1 MYRYSGGVWNSLPTT
16 LSREDEVYFY
26 FTAETP
32 GFSPFAIS
40 SMKINTRSIE
50 LLQTKN
56 EENKAH
62 NKSDLSEGEKQEN
75 ITNIN
80 LELDNEK
87 KDAPTPGVFLT
98 VIGFLSSYVILSKR
112 KQR

>member
-50 LLQTKN
+50 LLQTKMKKIRLIIRVICLK
-56 EENKAH
+56 EKNK
-62 NKSDLSEGEKQEN
+62 K
-75 ITNIN
+75 I
-80 LELDNEK
+80 
-87 KDAPTPGVFLT
+87 
-98 VIGFLSSYVILSKR
+98 
-112 KQR
+112 